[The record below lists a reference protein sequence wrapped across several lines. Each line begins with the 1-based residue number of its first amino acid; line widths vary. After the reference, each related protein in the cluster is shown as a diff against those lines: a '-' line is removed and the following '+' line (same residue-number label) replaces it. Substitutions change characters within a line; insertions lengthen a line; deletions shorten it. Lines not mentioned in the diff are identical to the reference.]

1 MTTAKPVTAQ
11 HTLRRVLCAGLAT
24 AGLLTGCVPAANAP
38 AGPEPSAPVRWF
50 IEHLS
55 APGDTT
61 IRPVSVHTAFCAST
75 EMVTPSHLP
84 QPHELVAVTVT
95 KAEFAR
101 LRESDPCPL
110 ETGGG
115 R

>member
-1 MTTAKPVTAQ
+1 MTTAKTVTAQ
-11 HTLRRVLCAGLAT
+11 QNLRRALCAGLAA
-24 AGLLTGCVPAANAP
+24 AGLLTGCVPASNVP

-50 IEHLS
+50 IDHLS

-61 IRPVSVHTAFCAST
+61 IRPVSTYTAFCAST
-75 EMVTPSHLP
+75 DMVTPSHLP
-84 QPHELVAVTVT
+84 QPHELQAVTVT

-101 LRESDPCPL
+101 LQEGDPCPL
-110 ETGGG
+110 ETGDG